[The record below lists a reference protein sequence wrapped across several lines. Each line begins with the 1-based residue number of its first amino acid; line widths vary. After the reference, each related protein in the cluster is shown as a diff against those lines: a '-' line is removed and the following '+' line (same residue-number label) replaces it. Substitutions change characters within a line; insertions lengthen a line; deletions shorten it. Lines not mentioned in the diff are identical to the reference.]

1 MNLLTKIHFNIIV
14 FAYSPCLTI
23 IIYEKI
29 NKLIKGQHKNA
40 FITDPIR
47 AVKEALN
54 SFGCKNIA
62 FVSPYEQSVT
72 QKLKQNLQSDNFNI
86 SKEKSFDESDDTV
99 VARISERES
108 LKAILEIGKNDC
120 DAVFISC
127 TNLKT
132 FKIIDEAERV
142 LNKPVVSSNQAMIW
156 HMFRGSGN
164 DSTKGPGMLFKQ
176 SLTKS

>member
-1 MNLLTKIHFNIIV
+1 MSGIFVYII
-14 FAYSPCLTI
+14 
-23 IIYEKI
+23 E
-29 NKLIKGQHKNA
+29 
-40 FITDPIR
+40 
-47 AVKEALN
+47 
-54 SFGCKNIA
+54 
-62 FVSPYEQSVT
+62 
-72 QKLKQNLQSDNFNI
+72 
-86 SKEKSFDESDDTV
+86 
-99 VARISERES
+99 
-108 LKAILEIGKNDC
+108 ILEIGKNDC

-132 FKIIDEAERV
+132 FKIIDEAERL